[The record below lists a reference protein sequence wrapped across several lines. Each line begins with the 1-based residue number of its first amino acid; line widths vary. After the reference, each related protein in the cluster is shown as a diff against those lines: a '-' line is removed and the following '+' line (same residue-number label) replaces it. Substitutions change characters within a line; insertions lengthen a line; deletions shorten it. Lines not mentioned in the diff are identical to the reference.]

1 MIYYSERNKTT
12 TKPINIKDIP
22 NMKEYINSIL
32 EYASKL
38 NSELSLLLID
48 DLLDNNY
55 EVIMNKEL
63 KKYLYEQDNNI
74 SFLKSPRLSYIMREE
89 VGSNIKAHERV
100 ILNSRHP
107 WYIRLRR
114 KENYQTAVYSKK

>member
-1 MIYYSERNKTT
+1 
-12 TKPINIKDIP
+12 
-22 NMKEYINSIL
+22 MKEYINSIL

-48 DLLDNNY
+48 DLLDKNY

-74 SFLKSPRLSYIMREE
+74 LFLKNPRLSYIMREE